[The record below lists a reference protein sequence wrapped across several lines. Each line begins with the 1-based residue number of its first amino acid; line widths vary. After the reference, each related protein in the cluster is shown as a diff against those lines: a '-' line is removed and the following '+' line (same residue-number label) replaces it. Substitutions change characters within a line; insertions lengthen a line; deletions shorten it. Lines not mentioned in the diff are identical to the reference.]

1 MTTLSK
7 GGKNLLLL
15 GVGATLIAGATT
27 AISIAIYHYSGDIY
41 LDRSRPG
48 FLPDE
53 DEEQDDQRQTSNK
66 YIFPDSGPI
75 DAAALDEY
83 LKEIQ
88 PSLDSINQLSD
99 PFSPDPLSDA
109 TLAIPE

>member
-1 MTTLSK
+1 MNLSK
-7 GGKNLLLL
+7 GSKNLLLL
-15 GVGATLIAGATT
+15 GIGATLIAGATT

-48 FLPDE
+48 FLP
-53 DEEQDDQRQTSNK
+53 EEGEEKDDSRQNTK
-66 YIFPDSGPI
+66 YTFPDTGPI

-83 LKEIQ
+83 LKEIG
-88 PSLDSINQLSD
+88 PYLDTINQLSD